1 MIGGGEGASST
12 ITEYI
17 GPYDEEEADTANSND
32 QPYAYIAGIVET
44 SNITGCPYPYIVG
57 DESRSSIG
65 GVDYDNIRIKSN
77 TQYAVMVR
85 AHTADDLVSDSLFIK
100 QLVSCS

>member
-17 GPYDEEEADTANSND
+17 GPYDEEEADRANSND
-32 QPYAYIAGIVET
+32 QPYAYIAGIVES

-65 GVDYDNIRIKSN
+65 GVDYDNIRMKSN

-85 AHTADDLVSDSLFIK
+85 AHTTDDLVSNSFL
-100 QLVSCS
+100 LSS